1 MAKRLI
7 IFQVIIL
14 AAALMIVL
22 AGCDKDDYP
31 PSLYDPDYVS
41 KGAAVINSV
50 DPSALALSGVTV
62 ITINGANFS
71 PVKDDNLVFF
81 NAEKGTVLEATETTL
96 KVRAPIYAA
105 DSVAMRVAVQGAVL
119 FSNIWPYSLEPA
131 QEPLITL
138 TSAEVPW
145 AVATDAEGNVYTSMV
160 ISNAGAGV
168 KKIAAGS
175 DKFVDFAPKGG
186 ETYYTAMKIGPGG
199 TLYGVRN
206 VKGIFSYKAGDAKPA
221 VFASTGL
228 GNIMDIDFD
237 ASKNL
242 WGVGNNPDVYRIKP
256 DKSVAKFAFK
266 ANLRAVRVYNNYLYV
281 AGDQDKI
288 VKVWRF
294 PINGEDLGAVE
305 EVLNFTDKV
314 GGNFAIYCLTF
325 SADGYMYIGTD
336 APAAIYLLS
345 PGGALEPLYPGQFV
359 PKVLSFAWGL
369 GTDLFMTREV
379 TIEAE
384 KVKYQQLV
392 FRINTQK
399 EGAPQFG
406 IL

>member
-138 TSAEVPW
+138 TSAGATC
-145 AVATDAEGNVYTSMV
+145 AVATDAPE
-160 ISNAGAGV
+160 
-168 KKIAAGS
+168 
-175 DKFVDFAPKGG
+175 
-186 ETYYTAMKIGPGG
+186 
-199 TLYGVRN
+199 
-206 VKGIFSYKAGDAKPA
+206 
-221 VFASTGL
+221 
-228 GNIMDIDFD
+228 
-237 ASKNL
+237 
-242 WGVGNNPDVYRIKP
+242 
-256 DKSVAKFAFK
+256 
-266 ANLRAVRVYNNYLYV
+266 
-281 AGDQDKI
+281 
-288 VKVWRF
+288 
-294 PINGEDLGAVE
+294 
-305 EVLNFTDKV
+305 
-314 GGNFAIYCLTF
+314 
-325 SADGYMYIGTD
+325 
-336 APAAIYLLS
+336 
-345 PGGALEPLYPGQFV
+345 
-359 PKVLSFAWGL
+359 
-369 GTDLFMTREV
+369 
-379 TIEAE
+379 
-384 KVKYQQLV
+384 
-392 FRINTQK
+392 
-399 EGAPQFG
+399 
-406 IL
+406 

>member
-7 IFQVIIL
+7 LFQVIIL

-22 AGCDKDDYP
+22 AGCDKDEYP

-41 KGAAVINSV
+41 KGAAVISSV
-50 DPSALALSGVTV
+50 NPSALALSGVTEIV
-62 ITINGANFS
+62 INGTNFS
-71 PVKDDNLVFF
+71 PVKENNLVFF
-81 NAEKGTVLEATETTL
+81 NAEKGTVLEATESML
-96 KVRAPIYAA
+96 KVRAPIYAS
-105 DSVAMRVAVQGAVL
+105 DSVALRIAVQGAVL
-119 FSNIWPYSLEPA
+119 FSNIWPYKLEPA
-131 QEPLITL
+131 QEPLVKFT
-138 TSAEVPW
+138 TAEVPY

-160 ISNAGAGV
+160 LSNAGAGV

-186 ETYYTAMKIGPGG
+186 ETYYSAMKIGPGN

-206 VKGIFSYKAGDAKPA
+206 VKGIFTYKAGDAKPA
-221 VFASTGL
+221 VFASSGL
-228 GNIMDIDFD
+228 GNIIDIDFD
-237 ASKNL
+237 ANKNV
-242 WGVGNNPDVYRIKP
+242 WGVGNNTDVYRVKP

-281 AGDQDKI
+281 AGDIDKV

-294 PINGEDLGAVE
+294 PINGDELGAVE
-305 EVLNFTDKV
+305 EVFNFTDKV
-314 GGNFAIYCLTF
+314 GANFAIYCITF

-336 APAAIYLLS
+336 APAAIYLLT
-345 PGGALEPLYPGQFV
+345 PGGALEALYPGQFV
-359 PKVLSFAWGL
+359 PKVISFAWGL

-384 KVKYQQLV
+384 KVKYQQLI